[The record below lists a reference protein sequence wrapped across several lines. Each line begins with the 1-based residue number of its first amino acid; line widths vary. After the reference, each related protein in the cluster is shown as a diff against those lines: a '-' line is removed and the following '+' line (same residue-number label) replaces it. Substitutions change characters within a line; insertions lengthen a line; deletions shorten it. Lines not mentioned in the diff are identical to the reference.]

1 MPQRTWPDGND
12 LERAPE
18 EAAIE
23 TWLEESSVYLTIPR
37 PCEAEPY
44 TRTDPRQR
52 PRTDKRQPLTIPRRP
67 PVRQTIDVGIPGG
80 GQLGGAGD

>member
-1 MPQRTWPDGND
+1 MMERTRPDGDD

-23 TWLEESSVYLTIPR
+23 TWLEESGVYLT
-37 PCEAEPY
+37 
-44 TRTDPRQR
+44 
-52 PRTDKRQPLTIPRRP
+52 L
-67 PVRQTIDVGIPGG
+67 PGELPAWDAVDARVADS

>member
-1 MPQRTWPDGND
+1 MAEHAWPDGND

-37 PCEAEPY
+37 RE
-44 TRTDPRQR
+44 
-52 PRTDKRQPLTIPRRP
+52 
-67 PVRQTIDVGIPGG
+67 PVRQTIDLGVPGG
-80 GQLGGAGD
+80 GQLSGAGD